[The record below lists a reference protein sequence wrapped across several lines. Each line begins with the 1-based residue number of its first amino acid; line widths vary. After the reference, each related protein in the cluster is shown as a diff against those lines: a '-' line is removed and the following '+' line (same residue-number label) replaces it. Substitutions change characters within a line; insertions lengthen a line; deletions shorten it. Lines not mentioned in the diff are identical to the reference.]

1 MTRRGRG
8 WTVAVAA
15 VLAAAA
21 ILAALWLVPALPEP
35 NSQGAE
41 AVDALFYVVLAAVG
55 ALFLLTEAFL
65 VWSLIRP
72 SAQPRRRHALELA
85 WTFVPGLILVSL
97 AIFGGGALGSAPAAT
112 EATADSG
119 AVVIQVLAKRFE
131 WHFRYPD
138 AEGRFGTP
146 GNVTR
151 RSQLHLPVDR
161 KVILRLQAADV
172 LHGFWLPNARIR
184 QDLVPGA
191 TVTRSFTINRP
202 GHYEI
207 ICAQLCGIGHS
218 RMRGVLVAQEM
229 AEYEA
234 WLKKTRSAQQA
245 YGGHDPSDDEAWKLW
260 KD

>member
-8 WTVAVAA
+8 WTIAVAA
-15 VLAAAA
+15 GLAATAVV
-21 ILAALWLVPALPEP
+21 AALWLVPVLPEA
-35 NSQGAE
+35 NSEGAA
-41 AVDALFYVVLAAVG
+41 AVDTLFYVVLAVVG
-55 ALFLLTEAFL
+55 LLFLLTEGFL

-72 SAQPRRRHALELA
+72 RAQPRRRHALELA

-97 AIFGGGALGSAPAAT
+97 ALFGGGALGSVPAAPG
-112 EATADSG
+112 AVADSET
-119 AVVIQVLAKRFE
+119 VVIQVLAKRFE

-138 AEGRFGTP
+138 TEGRFGTP

-151 RSQLHLPVDR
+151 RGQLHLPTDR

-184 QDLVPGA
+184 QDLLPGT
-191 TVTRSFTINRP
+191 TVTRSFTINRA

-218 RMRGVLVAQEM
+218 RMRGLVVAQGGE
-229 AEYEA
+229 EYEA
-234 WLKKTRSAQQA
+234 WLAKTREAQQA
-245 YGGHDPSDDEAWKLW
+245 YGGHDPGNDEAWKLW